1 MYGRKGGEAAGL
13 GGQRRGHQSGHAC
26 RLACREFVRAC
37 VGRWA
42 EKRGCGVRHKGR
54 GRGGAMHG
62 RKDDAEGSDSARAG
76 SRGTKVL
83 GWAHTVVEVGHN
95 GRMSK
100 ILNQRRL
107 WDRLGTATPRWGDSR
122 TEIGML
128 RVGRWRARRRRRPPF
143 AVDELMNFAAS
154 ERFIK
159 DHVTALPTRLQSH
172 VGMSLWHVHCLLGMT
187 ACLGCIPSGNTL
199 FAESV
204 RRNGHIW
211 RHTQGPGGTTA
222 DRRRNT

>member
-1 MYGRKGGEAAGL
+1 MVRCTEGKVRK
-13 GGQRRGHQSGHAC
+13 RRGWGGRRGNQSGHVC

-62 RKDDAEGSDSARAG
+62 RKDDGEGSASVRGGVDDARAG

-100 ILNQRRL
+100 KLNQRRR

-128 RVGRWRARRRRRPPF
+128 RVGRWRARRRRRPHHSL
-143 AVDELMNFAAS
+143 LMS
-154 ERFIK
+154 
-159 DHVTALPTRLQSH
+159 
-172 VGMSLWHVHCLLGMT
+172 
-187 ACLGCIPSGNTL
+187 
-199 FAESV
+199 
-204 RRNGHIW
+204 
-211 RHTQGPGGTTA
+211 
-222 DRRRNT
+222 

>member
-1 MYGRKGGEAAGL
+1 
-13 GGQRRGHQSGHAC
+13 
-26 RLACREFVRAC
+26 
-37 VGRWA
+37 
-42 EKRGCGVRHKGR
+42 
-54 GRGGAMHG
+54 MHG

-100 ILNQRRL
+100 SLNQRRH

-128 RVGRWRARRRRRPPF
+128 RVGRWPARRRRRPPL

-211 RHTQGPGGTTA
+211 RHTGTWGHHGCPVTGA
-222 DRRRNT
+222 AIRDTYCSIAHTCTCPVLRIPAT